1 MLVSLETCQHQTL
14 HTVHVDGASV
24 YVECSKSVTYEFP
37 WSLEMVT
44 QTGSSLY
51 FGAVLGWMMRDLQW
65 NSLFPHLLSTGAIE
79 KHPSDRQGMTTEI
92 RHQQRFMNAF
102 MNAQVKETSK
112 GIQGRNRDYS
122 ASLTSRSRRMQ
133 GDDKLPILTLNPSL
147 STFRIKT
154 MMRETLQLHKAL
166 WTGFDSKHSQQTH
179 ASFTLTIAYSVDE
192 AHS

>member
-1 MLVSLETCQHQTL
+1 MRLVSLETCQHQTL

-37 WSLEMVT
+37 CSLAMVT
-44 QTGSSLY
+44 QAGSSLY
-51 FGAVLGWMMRDLQW
+51 FGAVLGWMMRELQW

-79 KHPSDRQGMTTEI
+79 KHPSDRQGITTEI
-92 RHQQRFMNAF
+92 RHQQRFMNA
-102 MNAQVKETSK
+102 QVKEISK
-112 GIQGRNRDYS
+112 GIQGRNRDSS

-133 GDDKLPILTLNPSL
+133 GDDKLPILTLNLSL

-166 WTGFDSKHSQQTH
+166 WTGFDTKPSQQTH